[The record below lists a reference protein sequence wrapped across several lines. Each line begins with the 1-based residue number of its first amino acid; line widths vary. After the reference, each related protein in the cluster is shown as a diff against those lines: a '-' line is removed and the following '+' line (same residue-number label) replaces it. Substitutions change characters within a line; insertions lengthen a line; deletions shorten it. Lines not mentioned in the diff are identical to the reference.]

1 MELGN
6 FAEKSPA
13 IMSQE
18 NPIVTDFLN
27 YLRFER
33 HFSPHTGKC
42 YAADLH
48 QFTLFLWGGP
58 DAAASASIP
67 SRTTPTTG
75 FTPRPGVTAGGMAM
89 ATAPTATATQA
100 GPDTEVVRQ
109 KLLAADANQIRAFLA
124 FLHEREYSKATAA
137 RKLATLRSFY
147 KFCLRRNY
155 ISTNPVATIRT
166 PKQEKRLPKFLEV
179 EQIQKLL
186 NTPDDSTLLGAR
198 DRAMLETL
206 YSTGVRVSELV
217 ALNLTDVD
225 MVGESLR
232 IRGKGRKERVAPIGP
247 TALTA
252 IRKYMEMRAGDPR
265 STTFNPEPLFVNKH
279 GQRLSTRSVR
289 RKLDKYLIMCGLD
302 PSISPHTLRH
312 TFATHMLNNG
322 ADLRS
327 VQELLGHQ
335 SISTTQVYTHV
346 TTSRLKKDYD
356 ESHPRA

>member
-1 MELGN
+1 MELEN

-18 NPIVTDFLN
+18 NPLVTDFLN

-48 QFTLFLWGGP
+48 QFTLFLLGGP
-58 DAAASASIP
+58 DAAATASIP
-67 SRTTPTTG
+67 SRATPTGGYTARPTTTG
-75 FTPRPGVTAGGMAM
+75 AGTAM
-89 ATAPTATATQA
+89 APTATATQVTA
-100 GPDTEVVRQ
+100 ETEVMRQ
-109 KLLAADANQIRAFLA
+109 KLLAADANQIRAFLT

-147 KFCLRRNY
+147 KFCLRRGY

-232 IRGKGRKERVAPIGP
+232 IRGKGRKERVTPIGP
-247 TALTA
+247 TALAA
-252 IRKYMEMRAGDPR
+252 IRKYMEMRASDPR
-265 STTFNPEPLFVNKH
+265 NTTFNPEPLFVNKH

-346 TTSRLKKDYD
+346 TTARLKKDYD

>member
-1 MELGN
+1 
-6 FAEKSPA
+6 
-13 IMSQE
+13 MSQE
-18 NPIVTDFLN
+18 HPLVTDFLN

-42 YAADLH
+42 YSADLH
-48 QFTLFLWGGP
+48 QFTQFLVGGAE
-58 DAAASASIP
+58 AAANASAP
-67 SRTTPTTG
+67 SRG
-75 FTPRPGVTAGGMAM
+75 SAGGYAQHGPGG
-89 ATAPTATATQA
+89 TAVAVAPQTSVSA
-100 GPDTEVVRQ
+100 DTDVIRS
-109 KLLAADANQIRAFLA
+109 KLLGTDANQIRAFLT

-147 KFCLRRNY
+147 KFCLRRGY
-155 ISTNPVATIRT
+155 INTNPVATIRT
-166 PKQEKRLPKFLEV
+166 PKQEKRLPKFLDAD
-179 EQIQKLL
+179 QIHKLL
-186 NTPDDSTLLGAR
+186 NTPDDTTLLGAR

-217 ALNLTDVD
+217 ALNVQDVEFT
-225 MVGESLR
+225 GESLR
-232 IRGKGRKERVAPIGP
+232 VRGKGRKERVSPIGP
-247 TALTA
+247 TAVTA
-252 IRKYMEMRAGDPR
+252 IRKYLEMRASDPR
-265 STTFNPEPLFVNKH
+265 SATFDPGPLFVNKH

-289 RKLDKYLIMCGLD
+289 RKLDKYLVMCGLD

-346 TTSRLKKDYD
+346 TTAQLKKDYD